1 MTEPPTSMRLDKWL
15 WVARFFK
22 TRSLATET
30 VARGRVEVNGQPAK
44 PGRELKLG
52 DRLRVRQGAEERV
65 VHVRAFAAARGPALQ
80 AQALYAETPESLAAR
95 ELAAQARR
103 IGAEPASSLQQGRPT
118 KRDRRQLAA
127 WQRWSAVADD
137 EPPKR

>member
-1 MTEPPTSMRLDKWL
+1 MRLDKWL
-15 WVARFFK
+15 WVARLFK
-22 TRSLATET
+22 ARALAAEA
-30 VARGRVEVNGQPAK
+30 VSRGRVEVNGQPAK

-52 DRLRVRQGAEERV
+52 DRLSVRQGAQERV
-65 VHVRAFAAARGPALQ
+65 VQVQAFAAARGPALQ
-80 AQALYAETPESLAAR
+80 AQALYAETPESRAAR

-103 IGAEPASSLQQGRPT
+103 LGTEPASTLPQGRPT
-118 KRDRRQLAA
+118 KRNRRQLVA